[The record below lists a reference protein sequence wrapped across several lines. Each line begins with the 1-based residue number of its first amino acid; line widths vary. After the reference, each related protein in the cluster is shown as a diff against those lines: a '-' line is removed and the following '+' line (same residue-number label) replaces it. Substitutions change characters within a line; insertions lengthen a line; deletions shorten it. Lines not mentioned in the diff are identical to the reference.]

1 MIGIASKVVPLVTGL
16 LFRHHSGRLRTCRF
30 LFEKA
35 RLMSQA
41 MTSAATR
48 PTVFL
53 GREALIRIVDGLPE
67 TQGLGIVSIERSMV
81 TRVRGENGSGA
92 TVVFELRSPAS
103 VRTGDPAP
111 SHRGA
116 STSPAMEWVSLGFNC
131 GGAVLAWIGV
141 AGASSLAPVTGGLS
155 FGAAAL
161 LYGGAVATTGQ
172 CMVSGYRTANVMR
185 DRTDLNDRL
194 DNSKLY
200 SFTMSAAD
208 GIGILGGL
216 GAIKELRAVNAA
228 LEEGG
233 VGWGMATSGKLSRPL
248 RRRLTTAL
256 ELQGGRRASAVVID
270 QLVRQRLLD
279 AVAGAIGMVGSGVNG
294 VLKDVVV
301 WMTSEA
307 GSLGSGR

>member
-1 MIGIASKVVPLVTGL
+1 
-16 LFRHHSGRLRTCRF
+16 
-30 LFEKA
+30 
-35 RLMSQA
+35 MSQA
-41 MTSAATR
+41 MTSAGVR
-48 PTVFL
+48 PNAFL
-53 GREALIRIVDGLPE
+53 GRETFIRIVDSFPE
-67 TQGLGIVSIERSMV
+67 TQGLGVVSIEEATV
-81 TRVRGENGSGA
+81 TRIRGENGSGA
-92 TVVFELRSPAS
+92 TVVFELRLPTSA
-103 VRTGDPAP
+103 RTGDPAP

-172 CMVSGYRTANVMR
+172 CMVSGYRMANVMR
-185 DRTDLNDRL
+185 DRTDLNDQL

-200 SFTMSAAD
+200 NFTMSAAD
-208 GIGILGGL
+208 GVGILGGL
-216 GAIKELRAVNAA
+216 GAIKELKAVNAA

-233 VGWGMATSGKLSRPL
+233 VGWGLATSGKLSRPL

-256 ELQGGRRASAVVID
+256 ELQGGKRASAVVID
-270 QLVRQRLLD
+270 RLMRQRLLD

-294 VLKDVVV
+294 VIKDVVV
-301 WMTSEA
+301 WITSEA
-307 GSLGSGR
+307 GSLSPDR